1 MVGLYKDP
9 EGKNV
14 KIMSF
19 TRESSSQQKEFG
31 DPIDT
36 EIKKLR
42 RRVTE
47 LERNRQQAVVKS
59 IHIYLLF
66 CVSGITLHCY

>member
-19 TRESSSQQKEFG
+19 TRESSSHQG

-47 LERNRQQAVVKS
+47 LERNRQQAVVGS

>member
-19 TRESSSQQKEFG
+19 TRESSANQKELG

-47 LERNRQQAVVKS
+47 LERSHQQATVSFFWK
-59 IHIYLLF
+59 LL
-66 CVSGITLHCY
+66 CVFAI